1 MSDDIVIS
9 GISGRFPCADNMDEL
24 RDNLLNNIDMV
35 TEDGSRWPPGLY
47 GLPKR
52 SGKLRNLSKFDAQ
65 FFGVHGKQARN
76 MDIMIRIL
84 LEVTYEAIMDSG
96 IDVIK

>member
-1 MSDDIVIS
+1 MSDEIVIS

-35 TEDGSRWPPGLY
+35 TEDDKRWPPGLY
-47 GLPKR
+47 GLPNR

-65 FFGVHGKQARN
+65 FFGVHGKQAMN
-76 MDIMIRIL
+76 MDIQLRIL
-84 LEVTYEAIMDSG
+84 MELTYEALMDSG
-96 IDVIK
+96 IYLF